1 MTVLRAP
8 FSADLLGPDAGLSRS
23 LSLVLISPFQVHSSA
38 SSVRLCYPWK
48 ADLFLRACWFRRSE
62 RRHPRKNAIQPP

>member
-23 LSLVLISPFQVHSSA
+23 LSLVLTSRFQVHSSA
-38 SSVRLCYPWK
+38 SSVKLCYRRK
-48 ADLFLRACWFRRSE
+48 ADLFLRACWFRPSE
-62 RRHPRKNAIQPP
+62 RRHPRKNTIQSP